1 MSPPRGRLASALR
14 ASLLAAIVC
23 TLSVGCVT
31 SKHPKPAQIGRATQD
46 ETKPVTP
53 SGLRP
58 TSTTTQTT
66 DTRPGTPT
74 PLPVFKVQEWAF
86 ADFGLSVKTNFEVAV
101 GEHVQ
106 WMEVTSTEP
115 NSSARNA
122 GLLPG
127 ERILAI
133 NSQQVTGL
141 TKSGLEEY
149 LFRRKKGEQV
159 RLLVLGSR
167 HGLPRFVS
175 LVAARP

>member
-1 MSPPRGRLASALR
+1 M
-14 ASLLAAIVC
+14 
-23 TLSVGCVT
+23 
-31 SKHPKPAQIGRATQD
+31 
-46 ETKPVTP
+46 
-53 SGLRP
+53 
-58 TSTTTQTT
+58 
-66 DTRPGTPT
+66 
-74 PLPVFKVQEWAF
+74 
-86 ADFGLSVKTNFEVAV
+86 

-115 NSSARNA
+115 NSSARKA

-159 RLLVLGSR
+159 RLLVLGPG

>member
-1 MSPPRGRLASALR
+1 MM
-14 ASLLAAIVC
+14 
-23 TLSVGCVT
+23 SVGCVT
-31 SKHPKPAQIGRATQD
+31 SKAPEPAKIGRPNKGEAKP
-46 ETKPVTP
+46 ETLSDVY
-53 SGLRP
+53 R
-58 TSTTTQTT
+58 TSTTPQTT

-149 LFRRKKGEQV
+149 LFRRKTGEQV
-159 RLLVLGSR
+159 RLLVLGPR